1 MKKNVLLFF
10 TFILL
15 SGCIYM
21 PTGLTTHERKL
32 WIHQNKE
39 KKYYYKTHPNKY
51 QRFRKNKRY
60 KGYFMPGRW

>member
-1 MKKNVLLFF
+1 
-10 TFILL
+10 
-15 SGCIYM
+15 M